1 MTAPKLNPAQ
11 QEAVEHKDG
20 PLMIIAGAGTGKTRV
35 LTHRIARLIEKG
47 VLPEHILAVTFTNKA
62 SREMRDRLQTLLGY
76 PLERFSSR
84 NPSPFIGTFHSL
96 GILILRENAK
106 LLGMP
111 VHFSILDR
119 DDSVSI
125 IKRIAK
131 DLSLDPK
138 RFPASAL
145 LNAIS
150 KNKGESVSLQEFR
163 NEYAHDT
170 FSKTAALVW
179 ERYETEVHKE
189 KAYDFDD
196 LLSKTVE
203 LLQRHPDVLENYQR
217 RWTYLHVDEYQ
228 DTNTVQYELIR
239 LLSGSVRNVCIVG
252 DHDQCIYTWRSADIR
267 NLEKFEKEF
276 SGTKVVTLEENY
288 RSTQTILTAA
298 NDAIKQNS
306 VRKEKNLFTKGNDG
320 EKIDVYMGA
329 NEVDESAWIAMR
341 AQELIDNGI
350 PAHEIA
356 VLFRANY
363 LSRALEE
370 GFLKARVPH
379 QVLGVR
385 FFERKEVKDVL
396 SYIGAALNP
405 ESATHI
411 ARIINIPARGIGKVT
426 VLKVLANLTHDL
438 PAKTQEKVQGFM
450 KLLSRI
456 EDYALS
462 HKPSETVAYVIKES
476 GIEHEL
482 RGEGDDGAERL
493 ANIRELASLATRYD
507 GLPSE
512 EGLRVFLEEAAL
524 ASDQD
529 ALKEKEDSVKLM
541 TIHAAKGLEFD
552 HIFVAG
558 LEEGLFP
565 SERSEMREKPE
576 EREEERR
583 LFYVA
588 LTRAKKQLHLSY
600 AMIRTIFGSPTVNV
614 PSRFLTEIS
623 EDLVDN
629 ATPEGGE
636 WQGGRELLSFDF

>member
-1 MTAPKLNPAQ
+1 MSPKLNPAQ

-47 VLPEHILAVTFTNKA
+47 VLPEKILAVTFTNKA
-62 SREMRDRLQTLLGY
+62 AREMRERLQTLLGY

-119 DDSVSI
+119 DDSLSI
-125 IKRIAK
+125 IKRAAK
-131 DLSLDPK
+131 GLSLDPK
-138 RFPASAL
+138 RFPPAAI
-145 LNAIS
+145 LNTIS
-150 KNKGESVSLQEFR
+150 KYKGETVSFEEFR

-170 FSKTAALVW
+170 FTKAVASVW
-179 ERYETEVHKE
+179 ERYASEVHKE
-189 KAYDFDD
+189 KVYDFDD
-196 LLSKTVE
+196 LLSETVS
-203 LLQRHPDVLENYQR
+203 LLKKYPDVLSQYHE
-217 RWTYLHVDEYQ
+217 RWNYLHVDEYQ

-239 LLSGSVRNVCIVG
+239 LLSGAVKNVCIVG

-276 SGTKVVTLEENY
+276 TGTKVVTLEENY

-298 NDAIKQNS
+298 NDAIRENT
-306 VRKEKNLFTKGNDG
+306 VRKEKNLFTNGRDG
-320 EKIDVYMGA
+320 EKIEVYMGA
-329 NEVDESAWIAMR
+329 NEVDESGWIASR
-341 AQELIDNGI
+341 AQELIDSGVS
-350 PAHEIA
+350 AHEIA
-356 VLFRANY
+356 VLFRANF

-370 GFLKARVPH
+370 GFLKARVAY

-411 ARIINIPARGIGKVT
+411 ARIINTPARGIGKVT
-426 VLKVLANLTHDL
+426 LLKILSHDTSSI
-438 PAKTQEKVQGFM
+438 PAKTQEKIAHFRS
-450 KLLSRI
+450 LLLRI
-456 EDYALS
+456 AEYALS
-462 HKPSETVAYVIKES
+462 HKPSETIAYTIKES
-476 GIEHEL
+476 GLEHEL
-482 RGEGDDGAERL
+482 KGEGDDGAERL
-493 ANIRELASLATRYD
+493 ANIRELVSLATRYD
-507 GLPSE
+507 TLPNE
-512 EGLRVFLEEAAL
+512 EGIRVFLEEAML

-529 ALKEKEDSVKLM
+529 ALKEKEDTVKLM
-541 TIHAAKGLEFD
+541 TIHAAKGLEFE
-552 HIFVAG
+552 HVFVSG

-565 SERSEMREKPE
+565 NERSEMRDKPE

-588 LTRAKKQLHLSY
+588 LTRAKKRLHLSY
-600 AMIRTIFGSPTVNV
+600 AMIRTIFGSPTVNT

-623 EDLVDN
+623 EDLVEN
-629 ATPEGGE
+629 ATPDDSGWGL
-636 WQGGRELLSFDF
+636 GGRELLSNW

>member
-1 MTAPKLNPAQ
+1 MSAPKLNPAQ

-35 LTHRIARLIEKG
+35 LTHRIARLIDTG
-47 VLPEHILAVTFTNKA
+47 VLPEQILAVTFTNKA
-62 SREMRDRLQTLLGY
+62 AREMRERLQTLLGY
-76 PLERFSSR
+76 PLDRFSSR

-96 GILILRENAK
+96 GILILRENAA

-119 DDSVSI
+119 DDSLSI

-131 DLSLDPK
+131 DLALDPK
-138 RFPASAL
+138 RFPPSAL

-163 NEYAHDT
+163 DEHAHDT
-170 FSKTAALVW
+170 FSRTAALVW
-179 ERYETEVHKE
+179 ERYDSEVRKE

-203 LLQRHPDVLENYQR
+203 LLKRFPDVCEKYQN
-217 RWTYLHVDEYQ
+217 RWKYLHVDEYQ
-228 DTNTVQYELIR
+228 DTNTVQYELVR
-239 LLSGSVRNVCIVG
+239 LLSGQVKNVCIVG

-276 SGTKVVTLEENY
+276 VGTKVVTLEENY
-288 RSTQTILTAA
+288 RSTQKILTAA

-320 EKIDVYMGA
+320 EKIEVYMGA
-329 NEVDESAWIAMR
+329 NEADEASWIATR
-341 AQELIDNGI
+341 SEELIRSGV

-356 VLFRANY
+356 VLFRANF

-370 GFLKARVPH
+370 GFLKAQVPH

-405 ESATHI
+405 ESATHV
-411 ARIINIPARGIGKVT
+411 ARIINVPARGIGKVT
-426 VLKVLANLTHDL
+426 LLKVLANLTHEL
-438 PAKTQEKVQGFM
+438 PAKTQEKVQSFM

-456 EDYALS
+456 EDYALT

-482 RGEGDDGAERL
+482 RGEGDDGDERL
-493 ANIRELASLATRYD
+493 ANIKELASLATRYD
-507 GLPSE
+507 SLPAE

-541 TIHAAKGLEFD
+541 TIHAAKGLEFE
-552 HIFVAG
+552 HVFVSG

-565 SERSEMREKPE
+565 SERSEMRDKPE

-588 LTRAKKQLHLSY
+588 LTRAKKQLHLSC
-600 AMIRTIFGSPTVNV
+600 AMIRMIFGSTTVNV

-623 EDLVDN
+623 DDLVSN
-629 ATPEGGE
+629 STPEGG
-636 WQGGRELLSFDF
+636 WDGGKELLVDW